1 MNRRRFLGSVGSAG
15 LAVTTLPTMIDS
27 IAVKALAG
35 GDRQWAQL
43 LGGADGASDRILV
56 LIQLQGGND
65 GLNTVIPMT
74 NDRYYERR
82 PNISISKDAALPLTD
97 TLGWHPRMNGFRALY
112 DEGKMAVI
120 QGVSY
125 PNPDRS
131 HFRGTD
137 IWLTATDAD
146 VFGATG
152 WIGRYLDVQAPD
164 FPSTLPSSPLAVQI
178 GTSLS
183 LGLQGPKGS
192 MGISFRDPE
201 EFYRIV
207 NSGGSIEEVPSAD
220 YGDTPA
226 GREVRFMRD
235 VARSADVYAEVVK
248 GAADK
253 AASSSIAYP
262 TTDIASKLRVVSKLI
277 SGGLKTQVYLVSW
290 ANNNFD
296 THANQVNT
304 NDPTVGT
311 HANLLGELSEAVSA
325 FMAEMKELGFEDR
338 VAGMTFSEFG
348 RRVHENGSYGTDH
361 GTAAPLFVF
370 GTKVNGAVYGSDPDL
385 ENLDPIGDMLVQ
397 HDYRDIYASVLL
409 QWFGQPRT
417 VAADVLYRDFQQ
429 TALPLFD
436 VPVSVAERGGGR
448 DVLGFSSIAPNPAMD
463 DVVVRVNVAPT
474 ADAMLEVRDVRG
486 RVLHGEPIDTISGV
500 VRLNVSGLSAGS
512 YVLTL
517 RSGSASTSTLLNVQ
531 R

>member
-1 MNRRRFLGSVGSAG
+1 MMNRRRFLGTVGSAG
-15 LAVTTLPTMIDS
+15 MAVTTLPTMIDS

-35 GDRQWAQL
+35 GDRQWAEL
-43 LGGADGASDRILV
+43 LGQTDRILV

-65 GLNTVIPMT
+65 GLNTVIPVM

-82 PNISISKDAALPLTD
+82 PNIGIAKDKALSLTD
-97 TLGWHPRMNGFRALY
+97 TLGWHPRMEGFRALY
-112 DEGKMAVI
+112 DEGAMAVI

-146 VFGATG
+146 VFGSTG
-152 WIGRYLDVQAPD
+152 WIGRYLDVQAPG

-235 VARSADVYAEVVK
+235 VARSADVYADVVK

-253 AASSSIAYP
+253 AASSSVSYP
-262 TTDIASKLRVVSKLI
+262 NTDIAGKLRVVSKLI
-277 SGGLKTQVYLVSW
+277 SGGLQTQVFLVSW

-311 HANLLGELSEAVSA
+311 HANLLGELSEAVAA
-325 FMAEMKELGFEDR
+325 FMAEMKELGFDDR

-385 ENLDPIGDMLVQ
+385 DNLDPIGDMLVQ
-397 HDYRDIYASVLL
+397 HDYRDVYASVLL
-409 QWFGQPRT
+409 QWFGQPNT
-417 VAADVLYRDFQQ
+417 TAADILYHDFQS
-429 TALPLFD
+429 TALPLFN
-436 VPVSVAERGGGR
+436 VPVSVR
-448 DVLGFSSIAPNPAMD
+448 DGVAGSEDLGFASIAPNPASD
-463 DVVVRVNVAPT
+463 DVLVRVKVSAY
-474 ADAMLEVRDVRG
+474 ADATLEVRDVRG
-486 RVLHGEPIDTISGV
+486 RVLFGEPIDTLSGI
-500 VRLNVSGLSAGS
+500 VRLNVTNLSVGA

-517 RSGSASTSTLLNVQ
+517 RYGSASTSTLLHVQ

>member
-1 MNRRRFLGSVGSAG
+1 MNRRRFLGTVGSASM
-15 LAVTTLPTMIDS
+15 AVTALPTVIDS
-27 IAVKALAG
+27 FAVKALAG
-35 GDRQWAQL
+35 GDDRFAQL
-43 LGGADGASDRILV
+43 LGDSDRILV
-56 LIQLQGGND
+56 LIQMQGGND
-65 GLNTVIPMT
+65 GLNTVIPFT
-74 NDRYYERR
+74 NQIYHDRR
-82 PNISISKDAALPLTD
+82 PRIGLREQDVLRLTN
-97 TLGWHPRMNGFRALY
+97 TMGLHPRMTGFRDLY
-112 DEGKMAVI
+112 QEGKLAVV

-146 VFGATG
+146 VFGSTG
-152 WIGRYLDVQAPD
+152 WIGRFLDLQAPGY
-164 FPSTLPSSPLAVQI
+164 PSTLPPAPLAVQI

-235 VARSADVYAEVVK
+235 VARSADVYADVVK

-253 AASSSIAYP
+253 AATSSVTYP
-262 TTDIASKLRVVSKLI
+262 TTDIGGKLRVVSQLI
-277 SGGLKTQVYLVSW
+277 SGGLQTRVFLVSW

-304 NDPTVGT
+304 ADPTLGT
-311 HANLLGELSEAVSA
+311 HANLLGELSDAVAA
-325 FMAEMKELGFEDR
+325 FMADMKELGLEDK

-370 GTKVNGAVYGSDPDL
+370 GSKVNGAMYGNDPDL
-385 ENLDPIGDMLVQ
+385 ENLDAIGDMLVQ
-397 HDYRDIYASVLL
+397 HDYRDVYASVLL
-409 QWFGQPRT
+409 QWFAQPRT
-417 VAADVLYRDFQQ
+417 TAAEILYHDFHS
-429 TALPLFD
+429 TSLPLFD
-436 VPVSVAERGGGR
+436 VPVSVR
-448 DVLGFSSIAPNPAMD
+448 DNSSAPSLLGFRSISPNPAME
-463 DVVVRVNVAPT
+463 DVTVRVHVSPYASAHLEIRDLKGRLLHGQAVDTLSGVTRFNVAGMSVGT
-474 ADAMLEVRDVRG
+474 
-486 RVLHGEPIDTISGV
+486 
-500 VRLNVSGLSAGS
+500 
-512 YVLTL
+512 YVLSL
-517 RSGSASTSTLLNVQ
+517 HCGGAVSTTLLHVQ